1 MQTAKTKHF
10 EYGSTELNYLASVD
24 PVLGAAIR
32 HLGRVERQVI
42 PDLFPAL
49 VYAII
54 GQLISARS
62 ASTVWLRIQDT
73 FGDITPENLS
83 LYTADEIQA
92 CGMTMKK
99 ATCIHNITK
108 GVIQGQFDL
117 SALNTLSD
125 DEVIKRLI
133 SLPGI
138 GRWTAEMILLNCME
152 RPNVVSWGDLAIRRG
167 MQRLYDLQELTKQQ
181 FEEYRKCYSPYG
193 SVASIYLWKISF
205 EKDYQM
211 NEKRR

>member
-1 MQTAKTKHF
+1 M
-10 EYGSTELNYLASVD
+10 
-24 PVLGAAIR
+24 R

-108 GVIQGQFDL
+108 GIIQGQFDL

-205 EKDYQM
+205 EKNYQM